1 MIMET
6 TTYVAQLHSPLFYA
20 ASEGTLI
27 RTGEI
32 LSSTALSYALGY
44 SLGLLKKRYFLY
56 GKEAYRHQYG
66 ELASTGLFVTDGVPL
81 NLTYTEETF
90 KSTEYLSER
99 SMTIIARGVFKILKD
114 MNLDPDLKRKK
125 AGIHKVRRYIG
136 LAPGSKFSFTV
147 WSREPLPDDL
157 LLTMGIRRSG
167 EVRLKKIANPK
178 TVCLNLFMLHDVYG
192 IPSARNDDEDAI
204 SLIDIYDHAST
215 LVRGSDY
222 RDHHFL
228 DVDVKFVEDVLVPQ
242 IMAT

>member
-81 NLTYTEETF
+81 DLVYTEETF